1 MLADQILDA
10 KGRAVATVSP
20 DATVADAVAE
30 LAQHNV
36 GALVVSSDGTTVAGI
51 LSERDVVR
59 HLAADGPS
67 VLERP
72 VHELMAR
79 EVATCGGHADTGE
92 IMNTMTAG
100 RFRHMPVVVEGRLTG
115 IISIGDVVK
124 ARIDEL
130 ATEAEQLVDYIRTG
144 R

>member
-10 KGRAVATVSP
+10 KGRDVATVTP
-20 DATVADAVAE
+20 GDAIADAVATM
-30 LAQHNV
+30 ADRNV
-36 GALVVSSDGTTVAGI
+36 GALVVTDGGAVVGI

-59 HLAADGPS
+59 RLAGDPD
-67 VLERP
+67 VLARQ
-72 VHELMAR
+72 VRDLMAT
-79 EVATCGGHADTGE
+79 EVATCTGHDDTE
-92 IMNTMTAG
+92 SMMNAMTAG
-100 RFRHMPVVVEGRLTG
+100 RFRHLPVVDDGELRG

-130 ATEAEQLVDYIRTG
+130 ATEAEQLVGYIRSG